1 MRSTEPNTC
10 FLPSLRGFGYCL
22 RKARSKIFGQ
32 EGNTRRHYLLFLK
45 PRQGV
50 YQAMDMEM
58 GTHSR
63 FGSWQVGGR
72 SPVLPAFCGVHLCV
86 LDLERKAEVQRMP
99 G

>member
-1 MRSTEPNTC
+1 
-10 FLPSLRGFGYCL
+10 
-22 RKARSKIFGQ
+22 
-32 EGNTRRHYLLFLK
+32 
-45 PRQGV
+45 
-50 YQAMDMEM
+50 MDMEM

-86 LDLERKAEVQRMP
+86 LDLERKAEVQRML